1 MTEAKALLGVWM
13 DPEPDREED
22 LNRWYAEEHLPD
34 RLSMPGWL
42 RGRRYVSLEGEHKY
56 VALYDLA
63 DLGALSSPKY
73 KEAQANSTA
82 WTRQVVDN
90 LRGFTRTEYELV
102 QALGESPEDGAPY
115 ALLVRLE
122 TEPAHDPELNEWY
135 EQEHLPALAG
145 VPGCLSA
152 TRYRMTSGTPG
163 SVKYLMIYEARDR
176 ESIRGP
182 AWNKAATTDW
192 TLRMRTFFRNRKDN
206 VVQLIASMQSAEAG
220 SAATNSSKT
229 M

>member
-1 MTEAKALLGVWM
+1 MEDAKALLGVWM
-13 DPEPDREED
+13 DPSPEREDD

-42 RGRRYVSLEGEHKY
+42 RGRRYLSLEGEHKY
-56 VALYDLA
+56 VALYDLE
-63 DLGALSSPKY
+63 DLGALSSAKY
-73 KEAQANSTA
+73 REAQANSTP

-102 QALGESPEDGAPY
+102 QALGESPKGGAPY

-122 TEPAHDPELNEWY
+122 TEAVHDAELNEWY
-135 EQEHLPALAG
+135 DQEHLPALAG

-152 TRYRMTSGTPG
+152 TRYRMTAGSPD

-176 ESIRGP
+176 ETIRGT
-182 AWNKAATTDW
+182 AWTKAATTDW
-192 TLRMRTFFRNRKDN
+192 TLRMRPFFRNRKDN
-206 VVQLIASMQSAEAG
+206 LVQLIASLESPEA
-220 SAATNSSKT
+220 SVK
-229 M
+229 